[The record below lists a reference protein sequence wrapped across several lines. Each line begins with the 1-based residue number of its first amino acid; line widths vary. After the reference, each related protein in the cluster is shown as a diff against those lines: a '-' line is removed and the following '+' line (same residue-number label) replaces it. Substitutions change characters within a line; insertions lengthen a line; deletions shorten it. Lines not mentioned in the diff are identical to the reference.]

1 MSSSTATTL
10 VLLFSLAD
18 NARTKLPEWYGDV
31 CSQARNLCAPYEP
44 TGALTLV
51 ARDDTWNSYPGH
63 LTNAAQV
70 LAGTHAAAYEARPT
84 WTSPIAPAATAT
96 NGAFSLYRTAL
107 DRNHAYSA
115 ATSTLA
121 QALLAS
127 IGPDNKV
134 LLQAVYNP
142 IPMYALAPFQIV
154 EAMFQEH
161 GFWQART

>member
-1 MSSSTATTL
+1 MSSSIPTTL
-10 VLLFSLAD
+10 VLLFSLVD
-18 NARTKLPEWYGDV
+18 DARTKLPEWYGDV
-31 CSQARNLCAPYEP
+31 CSQACNRCAQYEP

-51 ARDDTWNSYPGH
+51 ARDDTWNAYPGH
-63 LTNAAQV
+63 VTNVAQV
-70 LAGTHAAAYEARPT
+70 TAGTHAPAYEARPT
-84 WTSPIAPAATAT
+84 WTLPNAPASTAS

-134 LLQAVYNP
+134 SVSGEG
-142 IPMYALAPFQIV
+142 LAPIV
-154 EAMFQEH
+154 SADSRLILVD
-161 GFWQART
+161 GTVL